1 MTRKTL
7 TAAIPAD
14 LINKVYKA
22 EGWVK
27 VADEVRV
34 RRVKTVYSLTVDARR
49 GVYVA
54 TPKEA

>member
-27 VADEVRV
+27 VEGEVRV